1 MAIII
6 SFICI
11 GLIVL
16 MGIAFGIYL
25 ILHNEPEMGVFS
37 ILSMTVVILA
47 IIAVFLEKT
56 A

>member
-1 MAIII
+1 MVAII

-25 ILHNEPEMGVFS
+25 ILHNEPEMGVFG